1 MDAIMKFKEAAKELQ
16 NEEVYKAM
24 LAAREANDTD
34 ETLQNLIGEF
44 NLLRLD
50 LNNEMSKEDRDE
62 KKVADMNKR
71 INELYNEVMQNEKM
85 IAYNQAKQG
94 IESFIEYVN
103 AILNAAIEGE
113 DPMLVEEPSAA
124 GGCAPGGC
132 SSCSGCH

>member
-24 LAAREANDTD
+24 VAAREANDTD
-34 ETLQNLIGEF
+34 ESLQDLIGEF

-50 LNNEMSKEDRDE
+50 LNNEMSKDDRDE
-62 KKVADMNKR
+62 QKVAEMNKR

-85 IAYNQAKQG
+85 LAYNQAKQD
-94 IESFIEYVN
+94 IENFIEYVN

-113 DPMLVEEPSAA
+113 DPMLVEEPSV
-124 GGCAPGGC
+124 GGCASGGC
-132 SSCSGCH
+132 SSCSGCQ